1 MITFTLNG
9 IKTVFES
16 KPEITLLEYLR
27 EIKHITSVKDG
38 CSGEATCGACMLEI
52 NGQAKLSC
60 NVQMN
65 SLDKAVIT
73 TMEGLPDSMK
83 KILGNAFVAKGAV
96 QCGFCTPGFLMRTKV
111 LLDKNPLPT
120 KNDIKKALTLNLCR
134 CTGYVKIIE
143 AIEMAAKAL
152 HEGKTIE
159 LPKVSGKI
167 GTSLSKYKAYET
179 AIGERPFVNDIFFE
193 GMWHAALRFSDHPR
207 ARVLKIDISEAEK
220 LKGVIRIFKAD
231 DVPGDRTIG
240 LIQQDWPLMIK
251 EGEITNYIGDV
262 LAGVVA
268 ETRKIARLAAS
279 LIKTEY
285 EILEPVTDVFKAI
298 EKDSPIV
305 HGQSNIL
312 ENCSVKNGD
321 FEKTLKE
328 ADFIASGTFETQRI
342 EHAFLETETAIGL
355 PHGDG
360 IKVLSQGQGIYEDRK
375 QIAKLLGMAEEKI
388 NVVLVPNGGG
398 FGGKEDMSV
407 QGHVALYAYHLK
419 RPVKLSLTRQE
430 SIIMHPKRH
439 PVFMDMTL
447 ACNKEGKFTAM
458 KLRAL
463 GDSGAYAS
471 VGTKVMERVAGH
483 ATGGY
488 YVPVIDLEAKT
499 IYTNNI
505 PAGAMRGFGA
515 NQVAFALETLVDELC
530 EKGGFDRWQIRF
542 DNALEAGLKTA
553 TGQLLKGGVGVKET
567 LLAVKDQFYKAK
579 YKGLACAIKNCGVG
593 NGMPDFSDAIIT
605 IEENEK
611 IIIWHGWTEMGQGVN
626 NMAIQALCEETGI
639 DPAKVDV
646 IIDTKAGIITGM
658 TTSSRGT
665 TLLCH
670 AIIDACKELKKDLQN
685 NSLSAL
691 KGKRYKGSWI
701 CDWTTK
707 PGKAPEG
714 KENITHYAYGYATQL
729 VVLDESGKIDTIYAA
744 HDAGKIINPTLFEGQ
759 IEGAIHMGIGYA
771 LTENLPM
778 KNGYLISNKLKDCKI
793 LRAKDM
799 PNIKVIGI
807 EKTDPVG
814 PYGSK
819 GVGEIGLIP
828 TAAAIANALYDFS
841 KKRQY
846 KLPLQ

>member
-9 IKTVFES
+9 INTVYES
-16 KPEITLLEYLR
+16 EPDTTLLEFLR
-27 EIKHITSVKDG
+27 EEKHFTSVKDG
-38 CSGEATCGACMLEI
+38 CSGEATCGACMIEI

-60 NVQMN
+60 NIKM
-65 SLDKAVIT
+65 SALDKAVIT
-73 TMEGLPDSMK
+73 TMEGLPYPIK
-83 KILGNAFVAKGAV
+83 KVLGNAFVSKGAV

-111 LLDKNPLPT
+111 LLDKNPLPS
-120 KNDIKKALTLNLCR
+120 KEEIKKALTLNLCR
-134 CTGYVKIIE
+134 CTGYIKIIE

-159 LPKVSGKI
+159 LPEVSGKV
-167 GTSLSKYKAYET
+167 GTPLAKYMAYET

-193 GMWHAALRFSDHPR
+193 GMYHAALRFSDHPR
-207 ARVLKIDISEAEK
+207 ARILRIDISEAEK
-220 LKGVIRIFKAD
+220 VKGVIRIFKAD
-231 DVPGDRTIG
+231 DVPGDRIIG

-268 ETRKIARLAAS
+268 ETRKIARHAAS
-279 LIKTEY
+279 LIKVDY

-298 EKDSPIV
+298 EKGSPFV

-312 ENCSVKNGD
+312 ENCCVKNGD
-321 FEKTLKE
+321 YEKAIKE
-328 ADFIASGTFETQRI
+328 ADFVASGTFETQRI
-342 EHAFLETETAIGL
+342 EHAFLETETAIAL
-355 PHGDG
+355 PHEDG

-375 QIAKLLGMAEEKI
+375 QIAKLLGMDLEKV

-419 RPVKLSLTRQE
+419 RPVKLALTRQE
-430 SIIMHPKRH
+430 SIVMHPKRH

-488 YVPVIDLEAKT
+488 FVPVIDLEAKT

-530 EKGGFDRWQIRF
+530 EKGGFDRWQFRY

-567 LLAVKDQFYKAK
+567 LLAVKDQFYKSK

-593 NGMPDFSDAIIT
+593 NGMPDFSDAIIS
-605 IEENEK
+605 IEENER

-639 DPAKVDV
+639 DPSKVDV
-646 IIDTKAGIITGM
+646 IIDTKAGIVTGM

-670 AIIDACKELKKDLQN
+670 AVIDACKELNKDLQN
-685 NSLSAL
+685 KSLIDL

-707 PGKAPEG
+707 PGKAPAG

-729 VVLDESGKIDTIYAA
+729 VVLDEKGKIDTIYAA

-778 KNGYLISNKLKDCKI
+778 KDGYLISNKLKDCKI

-799 PNIKVIGI
+799 PNIKVIGV

-828 TAAAIANALYDFS
+828 TAAAIANALYDYS

>member
-1 MITFTLNG
+1 
-9 IKTVFES
+9 
-16 KPEITLLEYLR
+16 
-27 EIKHITSVKDG
+27 
-38 CSGEATCGACMLEI
+38 
-52 NGQAKLSC
+52 
-60 NVQMN
+60 
-65 SLDKAVIT
+65 
-73 TMEGLPDSMK
+73 
-83 KILGNAFVAKGAV
+83 
-96 QCGFCTPGFLMRTKV
+96 MRTKV
-111 LLDKNPLPT
+111 LLEKNPLPT
-120 KNDIKKALTLNLCR
+120 KEEIKKALTLNLCR

-152 HEGKTIE
+152 HEGKTID
-159 LPKVSGKI
+159 LPKISGKV
-167 GTSLSKYKAYET
+167 GTSLPKYMAYET
-179 AIGERPFVNDIFFE
+179 AIGKRPFVNDISFE
-193 GMWHAALRFSDHPR
+193 GMFHAALRFSDHPR
-207 ARVLKIDISEAEK
+207 ARILKIDASEAEMV
-220 LKGVIRIFKAD
+220 KGVIRIFKAD

-268 ETRKIARLAAS
+268 ETRKIARQAAG
-279 LIKTEY
+279 LIKVEY

-298 EKDSPIV
+298 KKDSPVV
-305 HGQSNIL
+305 HGHSNIL
-312 ENCSVKNGD
+312 ENCCVKKGD
-321 FEKTLKE
+321 FEKAIKI
-328 ADFIASGTFETQRI
+328 ADFVATGTFETQRI
-342 EHAFLETETAIGL
+342 EHGFLETETAIAL

-360 IKVLSQGQGIYEDRK
+360 IKVLCQGQGIYEDRK
-375 QIAKLLGMAEEKI
+375 QIAKLLGMDEKNV

-398 FGGKEDMSV
+398 FGGKEDMTV

-419 RPVKLSLTRQE
+419 RPVKLALTRQE

-530 EKGGFDRWQIRF
+530 EKGGFDRWQFRY

-593 NGMPDFSDAIIT
+593 NGMPDYSDVIIS

-611 IIIWHGWTEMGQGVN
+611 VIIWHGWTEMGQGVN
-626 NMAIQALCEETGI
+626 NMAIQAVCEETGI
-639 DPAKVDV
+639 DPAKIDV
-646 IIDTKAGIITGM
+646 IIDTKADIVTGM
-658 TTSSRGT
+658 TTSSRAT

-670 AIIDACKELKKDLQN
+670 AIIDACKKLKEDLQDN
-685 NSLSAL
+685 NLSAL

-714 KENITHYAYGYATQL
+714 KEDITHYAYGYATQL
-729 VVLDESGKIDTIYAA
+729 VVLDDNGKIDTIYAA
-744 HDAGKIINPTLFEGQ
+744 HDAGKIMNPTLFEGQ

-778 KNGYLISNKLKDCKI
+778 EDGYLISNKLKDCKI

-799 PNIKVIGI
+799 PNIKVIGV

-828 TAAAIANALYDFS
+828 TAAAIANALYDYS